1 MLMKE
6 AIAIIMEQ
14 EGLTRTELA
23 KELGLTPGMLSHYTK
38 SDHYPRLGV
47 ATTIY
52 VKYRLQVEPYTK
64 SALSLEVQRIDDAN
78 R

>member
-14 EGLTRTELA
+14 EGLSRTELA

-38 SDHYPRLGV
+38 SDHYPRLRV
-47 ATTIY
+47 ATVIY
-52 VKYRLQVEPYTK
+52 LKYRLQVEPYTK
-64 SALSLEVQRIDDAN
+64 TALSAEVQRMDDEG
-78 R
+78 

>member
-6 AIAIIMEQ
+6 AIDIIMEQ

-23 KELGLTPGMLSHYTK
+23 KELDLTPGMLSHYGK
-38 SDHYPRLGV
+38 SDHYPRLKV

-52 VKYRLQVEPYTK
+52 FKYRIQVEPYTK
-64 SALSLEVQRIDDAN
+64 TALSMEVEN
-78 R
+78 EH